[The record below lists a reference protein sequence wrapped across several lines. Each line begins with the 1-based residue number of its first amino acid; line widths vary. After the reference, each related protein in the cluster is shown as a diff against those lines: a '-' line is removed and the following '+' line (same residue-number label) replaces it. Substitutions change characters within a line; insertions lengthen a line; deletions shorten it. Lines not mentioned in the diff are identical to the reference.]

1 MSIRRTLCIASL
13 VVVPV
18 LLWAAADALQDL
30 KWGKGAFENAVFDFV
45 TSEGR
50 PHFSGNIGAAKALP
64 AGRRAEVVT
73 TLCGKAKAYVQSET
87 FRKRYEAWR
96 KDRGPQAPEAKKTLA
111 RMKAE
116 QQKQQEEAN
125 KGMKEAEAALKMLPK
140 EAQEQARA
148 AFAEM
153 RKAQGGMPKI
163 SDAQLQQAEDYRAQA
178 AQRDYQDAL
187 QRMPPADPKALVR
200 KALQTA
206 LAETDGLDYGA
217 ALTTEYGKKRFTNPA
232 FEGKGDLWKKG
243 YRAGREA
250 TEAARGFARQW
261 LAELK
266 IGTAKNANRPSGA
279 RKGIRDGVAP
289 LHTGAGW
296 HSWPV
301 RPRMQNQSRA
311 ADGLKPRRL
320 RSCRFAVFVPFPIH
334 AIELRQA
341 DRRVGSFSD

>member
-1 MSIRRTLCIASL
+1 MSPRRTLCIASL
-13 VVVPV
+13 VAVPV

-50 PHFSGNIGAAKALP
+50 PHFNGNIGAAKALP

-73 TLCGKAKAYVQSET
+73 ALCGKAKAYVQSEA
-87 FRKRYEAWR
+87 FRKKYEAWR
-96 KDRGPQAPEAKKTLA
+96 KDRAPEAPGAKKTLA
-111 RMKAE
+111 QMKAE
-116 QQKQQEEAN
+116 QAKQQDEAN
-125 KGMKEAEAALKMLPK
+125 KGLKEAEAALKMLPK

-153 RKAQGGMPKI
+153 RKVQGTMPKI

-178 AQRDYQDAL
+178 AQKDYQDAL
-187 QRMPPADPKALVR
+187 QRMPPADPKPLLR

-217 ALTTEYGKKRFTNPA
+217 ALTTEYGKKRFTNAA

-250 TEAARGFARQW
+250 TEAARSFARQW

-266 IGTAKNANRPSGA
+266 
-279 RKGIRDGVAP
+279 
-289 LHTGAGW
+289 
-296 HSWPV
+296 
-301 RPRMQNQSRA
+301 
-311 ADGLKPRRL
+311 
-320 RSCRFAVFVPFPIH
+320 
-334 AIELRQA
+334 
-341 DRRVGSFSD
+341 